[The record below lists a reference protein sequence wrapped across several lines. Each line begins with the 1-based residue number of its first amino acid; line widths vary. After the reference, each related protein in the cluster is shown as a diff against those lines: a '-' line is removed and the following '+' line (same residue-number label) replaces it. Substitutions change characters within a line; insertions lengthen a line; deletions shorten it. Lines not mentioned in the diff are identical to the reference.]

1 MLLALWLLWKWPW
14 LLPNFNVY
22 YFYYFYH
29 FFDVYYLFNIYYFF
43 HNHIADA
50 NTDLLGKPVES
61 MWGRGMDWLY
71 CVCFTVYLF
80 LL

>member
-1 MLLALWLLWKWPW
+1 LWKWPW

-22 YFYYFYH
+22 YFYYF
-29 FFDVYYLFNIYYFF
+29 FDVYYFFN
-43 HNHIADA
+43 NHIADA

-71 CVCFTVYLF
+71 CVCFTVCLF